1 MNFMYVACIYKFLLK
16 YICKK
21 YIIAVFSLKNSHN
34 LFLPLAQRV
43 CSPCTPLLPQMLWTL
58 AHRSETDSASSKNVL
73 KKKLKNQ

>member
-1 MNFMYVACIYKFLLK
+1 MYFMYVACIYKFLQK

-43 CSPCTPLLPQMLWTL
+43 CSPCTPLFLQMYGLWLTG
-58 AHRSETDSASSKNVL
+58 L
-73 KKKLKNQ
+73 KQTQVVQKM

>member
-1 MNFMYVACIYKFLLK
+1 MYFMYVACIYKFLRK

-43 CSPCTPLLPQMLWTL
+43 CSPCTPLFPQMYGLWLTG
-58 AHRSETDSASSKNVL
+58 L
-73 KKKLKNQ
+73 KQTQVVQKM